1 MKTLYFD
8 WVYRKN
14 DSNSLKI
21 YFFENGVK
29 ENRVR
34 SISLR
39 WLAFRGACG
48 EPHRLRLLGL
58 TCPPFPQ
65 ESSHLRFISLI
76 FSKGDHIAFV
86 KYGK

>member
-1 MKTLYFD
+1 MDVNEMFQYFLRLEQD
-8 WVYRKN
+8 
-14 DSNSLKI
+14 
-21 YFFENGVK
+21 
-29 ENRVR
+29 R

-65 ESSHLRFISLI
+65 ESSHLRFIALSELDECKKI
-76 FSKGDHIAFV
+76 
-86 KYGK
+86 YN